1 MTHEKVKELLSEG
14 FQILKNGE
22 PLKIQGDLKDYLSG
36 LDKEVLE
43 VLILKELLTWNDQQ
57 LQNVRLKL

>member
-1 MTHEKVKELLSEG
+1 MTHEKVKELLSER

-22 PLKIQGDLKDYLSG
+22 PLKIQSDLWDYLSG

>member
-1 MTHEKVKELLSEG
+1 MTHENVKELLSAG
-14 FQILKNGE
+14 FQILKNGD
-22 PLKIQGDLKDYLSG
+22 PLKIQGDLWGYLSG